1 VTTWDPGAYLR
12 FSEVRFR
19 AGLDLLSHIR
29 PGSYRTIYDLGCGT
43 GHLTQIFAKSFP
55 GASVT
60 GVDSSP
66 EMLAEAR
73 REFPGISFIEADI
86 SSWQPED
93 VPDLIISNAVLHWVP
108 SREALLP
115 SLLRMLAAG
124 GVLAAQIPRHVDMAS
139 HAVLKEVVQQSE
151 WRATLEPLLVAPF
164 ASPETIWKLLAPE
177 ASMLDIW
184 ETIYLQVLEGQDAVL
199 NFMRG
204 STLRPLVS
212 ALSEKDGSKLLATL
226 AKRLA
231 TAYPPQTNGQTLFP
245 FRRLFLIAQR

>member
-1 VTTWDPGAYLR
+1 
-12 FSEVRFR
+12 
-19 AGLDLLSHIR
+19 
-29 PGSYRTIYDLGCGT
+29 
-43 GHLTQIFAKSFP
+43 
-55 GASVT
+55 
-60 GVDSSP
+60 
-66 EMLAEAR
+66 
-73 REFPGISFIEADI
+73 
-86 SSWQPED
+86 
-93 VPDLIISNAVLHWVP
+93 
-108 SREALLP
+108 
-115 SLLRMLAAG
+115 
-124 GVLAAQIPRHVDMAS
+124 MAS